1 MQLPLP
7 LISGKLIRRYKRF
20 LADIILADGN
30 PVTAHCPNSGSMMG
44 CDIPGSPVLISR
56 SHNPNRKLKYTW
68 ELVKV
73 NGVWVGINTNHPNKL
88 VREAI
93 ERQRLPLFKDYP
105 TVRSE
110 VPYSQNSRIDLLLER
125 DAERCYIEVKNVTLI
140 AGNMAKFPDA
150 RTIRG
155 QKHLHALMEMVRQG
169 YRAVNFFVVNRGDAV
184 GMTVADDIDPVYGKL
199 LREAHSAGVE
209 IIAYQTR
216 INPPMIELFRPLPV
230 IL

>member
-1 MQLPLP
+1 
-7 LISGKLIRRYKRF
+7 
-20 LADIILADGN
+20 
-30 PVTAHCPNSGSMMG
+30 
-44 CDIPGSPVLISR
+44 
-56 SHNPNRKLKYTW
+56 
-68 ELVKV
+68 
-73 NGVWVGINTNHPNKL
+73 
-88 VREAI
+88 
-93 ERQRLPLFKDYP
+93 
-105 TVRSE
+105 
-110 VPYSQNSRIDLLLER
+110 
-125 DAERCYIEVKNVTLI
+125 LI